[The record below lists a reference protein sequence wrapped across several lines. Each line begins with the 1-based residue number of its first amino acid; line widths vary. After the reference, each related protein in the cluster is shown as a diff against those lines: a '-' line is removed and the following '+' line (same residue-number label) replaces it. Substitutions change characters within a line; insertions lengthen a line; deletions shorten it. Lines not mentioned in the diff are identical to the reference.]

1 MSVTLRFD
9 GTPRVDEWLALY
21 KACGYNDWWT
31 ERNAQASLAYAYLVG
46 MAWER
51 ERAIATL
58 TVWSDGVNFALIDDV
73 AVHRDHRG
81 RGIGSLLVT
90 EALSRLWNAGITT
103 VQVLPIPGR
112 EPFFARLGF
121 VAQPNATVMDH
132 ATRPT
137 DPSLSGGRDVRPQQ
151 SQ

>member
-21 KACGYNDWWT
+21 KACGYNHWWT
-31 ERNAQASLAYAYLVG
+31 ERNAQAALAYAYLVAT
-46 MAWER
+46 AWDR

-58 TVWSDGVNFALIDDV
+58 TVWSDGVNFALIDDL
-73 AVHRDHRG
+73 AVHPDYRG

-90 EALSRLWNAGITT
+90 EAISRVQTAGITT

-112 EPFFARLGF
+112 EPFFAQLGF
-121 VAQPNATVMDH
+121 VAQPDATVMDR
-132 ATRPT
+132 ALRPS
-137 DPSLSGGRDVRPQQ
+137 DPSLPPGRDVPPQE

>member
-1 MSVTLRFD
+1 MSVTVRFD
-9 GTPRVDEWLALY
+9 GRPRVDEWLALY
-21 KACGYNDWWT
+21 KACGYNHWWT
-31 ERNAQASLAYAYLVG
+31 ERNAQAALAYAYLVAT
-46 MAWER
+46 AWDR
-51 ERAIATL
+51 ERAVATL

-73 AVHRDHRG
+73 AVHPDHRG

-90 EALSRLWNAGITT
+90 EALSRLRNAAITS

-121 VAQPNATVMDH
+121 VAQSNATVMDRAIH
-132 ATRPT
+132 SS
-137 DPSLSGGRDVRPQQ
+137 DPPSPDRDVRPQE